1 VGNLSLIAE
10 SLIFGIVIL
19 FMLIGLIGVIVPIM
33 PGIFLIWLGVLV
45 YAWRDGFESLSMGT
59 FLFISV
65 LVLFA
70 GSSELW
76 LPMFGA
82 RKSGASKR
90 TILTGLLGAIIGSF
104 IIPLLGTIIGYV
116 LGVLLGEYHKRR
128 DWNAA
133 WQASKGSLAGWGIA
147 TVLQL
152 VTGVLVIIIFLWA
165 VLVV

>member
-1 VGNLSLIAE
+1 MSLITE
-10 SLIFGIVIL
+10 SIFFGVIVL
-19 FMLIGLIGVIVPIM
+19 FMLIGLIGIIIPIM

-45 YAWRDGFESLSMGT
+45 YAWRDDFTNLSLAT

-90 TILTGLLGAIIGSF
+90 TILTGLVGAIIGSF
-104 IIPLLGTIIGYV
+104 LIPLLGTIIGYV
-116 LGVLLGEYHKRR
+116 VGVLLGEYHKRR

-147 TVLQL
+147 TVLQIL
-152 VTGVLVIIIFLWA
+152 TGILVIVIFLWA